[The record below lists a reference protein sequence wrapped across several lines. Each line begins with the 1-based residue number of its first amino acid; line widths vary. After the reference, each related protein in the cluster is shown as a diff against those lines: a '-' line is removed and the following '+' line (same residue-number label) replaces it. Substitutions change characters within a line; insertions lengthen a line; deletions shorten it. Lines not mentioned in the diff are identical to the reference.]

1 VANTYTD
8 LIYHI
13 VFSTKE
19 RRPFIKEAVQAD
31 LYRYIGGII
40 RQEGGMLIEIGG
52 VSDHLHIVM
61 RLKPSKALA
70 DVVRT
75 IKAKSSK
82 WVRGMEQRNAF
93 QWQRGYGAFSIS
105 ESRLNDVTKYVKR
118 QQEHHRRMSFREEYI
133 MLLERHGIEYDERYL
148 P

>member
-40 RQEGGMLIEIGG
+40 PMAA
-52 VSDHLHIVM
+52 
-61 RLKPSKALA
+61 RL
-70 DVVRT
+70 R
-75 IKAKSSK
+75 
-82 WVRGMEQRNAF
+82 
-93 QWQRGYGAFSIS
+93 
-105 ESRLNDVTKYVKR
+105 RLLDK
-118 QQEHHRRMSFREEYI
+118 
-133 MLLERHGIEYDERYL
+133 
-148 P
+148 